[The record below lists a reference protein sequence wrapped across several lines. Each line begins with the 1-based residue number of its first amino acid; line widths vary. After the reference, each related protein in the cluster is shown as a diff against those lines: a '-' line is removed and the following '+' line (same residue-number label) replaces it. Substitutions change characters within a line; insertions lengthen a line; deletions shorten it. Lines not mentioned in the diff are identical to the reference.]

1 MRKYIISIPA
11 KAVTDTY
18 TATIT
23 AALTP
28 LTPFKINLTHD
39 EKPGLRTMA
48 EGREGYARLISRIA
62 TQFPDALSR
71 ADNPAEL
78 NGLLEYYSNLEGN
91 RMALL
96 QNLETV
102 EEIQLGA
109 SADIMTLA
117 DRYKANLEI
126 SRQNDAALDLAM
138 REVDAWNSRFA
149 NKGNDNKSP
158 DKE

>member
-28 LTPFKINLTHD
+28 LTPYKINLTDD
-39 EKPGLRTMA
+39 EKPGMRTMA

-78 NGLLEYYSNLEGN
+78 SGLLDYYSNLEGN
-91 RMALL
+91 RIALL

-117 DRYKANLEI
+117 DRYKDNLQI
-126 SRQNDAALDLAM
+126 SRQNDSALDLAM
-138 REVDAWNSRFA
+138 REVDAWNSRFGS
-149 NKGNDNKSP
+149 NKNKTTTP
-158 DKE
+158 PAE